1 MQRRLGRTGQTN
13 GNDPEADA
21 KGRAREDSGAPWA
34 GEGRGQPR
42 ARGELGEARMPSR
55 GMRVRR
61 KRGEQL
67 LSCQREPLN
76 LPADLLTIVPA
87 SYHRAFAFFLRPLS
101 FRPPPLSPSFLPF
114 RHFVSS
120 APNTT
125 ISSSNGW
132 KIGHRCNETM
142 TLLRFCRVFYPF
154 KWNIRIKVKVKVLVQ
169 RNVLK
174 CPTSKLKTPRESH
187 VSEIERRI
195 IVEAKNVP

>member
-13 GNDPEADA
+13 GNDSTADA
-21 KGRAREDSGAPWA
+21 KGRARPREDSGPLA

-42 ARGELGEARMPSR
+42 ARGWRGASCMPSR
-55 GMRVRR
+55 GMRVHR

-101 FRPPPLSPSFLPF
+101 SLSLFPPFSSFC
-114 RHFVSS
+114 SS

-125 ISSSNGW
+125 
-132 KIGHRCNETM
+132 
-142 TLLRFCRVFYPF
+142 
-154 KWNIRIKVKVKVLVQ
+154 
-169 RNVLK
+169 
-174 CPTSKLKTPRESH
+174 TSFSRDSLED
-187 VSEIERRI
+187 RRSM
-195 IVEAKNVP
+195 

>member
-101 FRPPPLSPSFLPF
+101 FRPPPLSPSFLLPF

-125 ISSSNGW
+125 ISSS
-132 KIGHRCNETM
+132 KAPLED
-142 TLLRFCRVFYPF
+142 
-154 KWNIRIKVKVKVLVQ
+154 
-169 RNVLK
+169 
-174 CPTSKLKTPRESH
+174 
-187 VSEIERRI
+187 RRSTG
-195 IVEAKNVP
+195 